1 MAALS
6 IGTHLSPL
14 QQFKKRSL
22 HSPYLASVSSLH
34 SLSSFGTYQCR
45 IRGPRLLGNG
55 VLTRAEDKARESSSS
70 IQQEAQQ
77 QPNNQKQFQVL
88 FYILYHEKLKVFMSS
103 QLLFPSCLLILWLLI
118 GDLIKHL

>member
-22 HSPYLASVSSLH
+22 HSPSLTSVSSLH
-34 SLSSFGTYQCR
+34 SLSSFDTYQCR

-55 VLTRAEDKARESSSS
+55 VLARAEDKARESSSS
-70 IQQEAQQ
+70 IQQEAQH

-88 FYILYHEKLKVFMSS
+88 FYIFYHEKFKSLWVASYAFLHVL
-103 QLLFPSCLLILWLLI
+103 QIL
-118 GDLIKHL
+118 